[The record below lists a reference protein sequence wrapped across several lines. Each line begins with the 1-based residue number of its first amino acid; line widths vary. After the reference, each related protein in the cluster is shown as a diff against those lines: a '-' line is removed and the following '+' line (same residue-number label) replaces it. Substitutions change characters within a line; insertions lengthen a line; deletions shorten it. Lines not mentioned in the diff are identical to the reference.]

1 MKTNIKKNLD
11 KCKQILDK
19 YKQILDKYKKTPRG
33 ASQVGQGKV
42 SAQDLLRACLPR
54 ADPSDKNRGHEQQQQ
69 IASSKQSCFTRS
81 CY

>member
-1 MKTNIKKNLD
+1 MKTNIKNLD

-54 ADPSDKNRGHEQQQQ
+54 AGPSDKNRGHEQQHQ
-69 IASSKQSCFTRS
+69 IASSRQSFH
-81 CY
+81 